1 MTIHHKSEEISLFS
15 FAKEL
20 QGYSLESLRSDTL
33 AAISVALLTV
43 PQAMAYALLAGLPIS
58 CGIFAAIYASLV
70 AAFFG
75 SSRHLIVG
83 PSNAIA
89 ILVQA
94 GTAEFLYTYY
104 RDINPAERSFMA
116 VQILTQLTLMVS
128 FFQILAAGFKLGR
141 LTQFVSHSVV
151 IGYISGTAI
160 AVVINQLYTFLGI
173 PRLQGVDSIYDRG
186 LYLLTHLN
194 LLHFPTAF
202 IGVSCVALILGL
214 RRMNKSIPAAL
225 VALIS
230 AGLFVHV
237 IEIAPLGSLFSIFD
251 SYPNQSFNNVM
262 LVQDAG
268 VLSEIVPVV
277 QLPLIDLRDMNAL
290 LPLAFAIALLS
301 IMETTSVAK
310 SLAASTGQR
319 LFINQEIL
327 GIGLGNFVSSLI
339 GGLPISGNP
348 GRSNVNYHSGALTR
362 VSAVLNVTFVML
374 ILLIFGAF
382 LKLIPLAALAGL
394 LLITVSNLVNSRQFL
409 LCLKATQSD
418 ALVLVVTILSCIFFS
433 FDSAFYI
440 GVVISITSY
449 LKKSSIPQ
457 LVEFEIDE
465 SGELKNI
472 EYCSIHN
479 HKSIRLI
486 KVEGE
491 LFFGAADIFQSTL
504 KNLAEDDTHTKV
516 IILQLKNARDIDA
529 TVCLAL
535 QQLHDYL
542 TGSNRHLILCGITQ
556 QTWDVINDSGLLYQ
570 FGKDNLFVFDERQPH
585 HYLLKSLRRARE
597 LAETVNQAPEKL
609 VVAETVITSA

>member
-1 MTIHHKSEEISLFS
+1 MTIHHKSEEISFFS
-15 FAKEL
+15 FGKEI
-20 QGYSLESLRSDTL
+20 QNYTSESLRSDTL

-58 CGIFAAIYASLV
+58 CGIFAAIYSSLV
-70 AAFFG
+70 AALFG

-104 RDINPAERSFMA
+104 RDITPDERSFMA

-151 IGYISGTAI
+151 VGYISGTAI
-160 AVVINQLYTFLGI
+160 AVVVNQMYTLLGI
-173 PRLQGVDSIYDRG
+173 PRSQGVDSIYDRG
-186 LYLLTHLN
+186 LFLLTHLN
-194 LLHFPTAF
+194 LIHFPTAF
-202 IGVSCVALILGL
+202 IGASCIALIFFL
-214 RRMNKSIPAAL
+214 RRMNNNIPAAL
-225 VALIS
+225 VTLII

-237 IEIAPLGSLFSIFD
+237 IEIAPLGSLLSIFD
-251 SYPNQSFNNVM
+251 SYPNQNFNNIM

-268 VLSEIVPVV
+268 VLSEILPVV

-327 GIGLGNFVSSLI
+327 GIALGNFTSSLV

-362 VSAVLNVTFVML
+362 VSAVLNVIFIVL
-374 ILLIFGAF
+374 ILFIFGAF

-394 LLITVSNLVNSRQFL
+394 LLVTVSKLVNSRQFL

-418 ALVLVVTILSCIFFS
+418 AVVLVVTILSCIFFS
-433 FDSAFYI
+433 FDVAFYI
-440 GVVISITSY
+440 GIVISITSY
-449 LKKSSIPQ
+449 LKKSSIPR

-465 SGELKNI
+465 TGELKNI

-570 FGKDNLFVFDERQPH
+570 FGKDNLFVFDERHPH
-585 HYLLKSLRRARE
+585 HYLLKALRRARE
-597 LAETVNQAPEKL
+597 LASGAKEEPQEICVKEPAVTPA
-609 VVAETVITSA
+609 